1 MVQQRE
7 SDSTRSWA
15 NQIGVLAY
23 KYRFNNRMTLAGL
36 GTLKTAFAGAP
47 YNYSTNGTMS
57 LDFKYVHQ
65 TLISG
70 IVTSFS
76 NNFKAQQSSELPV
89 PLSCRL
95 IRKNSGCFY
104 HQQS

>member
-76 NNFKAQQSSELPV
+76 NNFKAQQSSG
-89 PLSCRL
+89 
-95 IRKNSGCFY
+95 IAGTAFMQIDQKNSGCFY